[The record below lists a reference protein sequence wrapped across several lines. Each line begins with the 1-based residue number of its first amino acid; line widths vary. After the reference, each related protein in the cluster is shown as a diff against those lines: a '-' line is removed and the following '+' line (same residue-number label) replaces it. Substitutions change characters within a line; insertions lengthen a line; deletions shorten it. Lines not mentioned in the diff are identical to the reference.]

1 MSGILGPSVAGTWYP
16 ANGEA
21 LAGEL
26 DAMLADPTPAPP
38 GGPATVEGKVIALIA
53 PHAGLA
59 YSGRVAANA
68 FRHLRR
74 SRPSR
79 VILLGPS
86 HYSAFTGAAAPAADT
101 YRTPLGEVPIDAEAI
116 ASLAGRAGWRIDDGP
131 FRPEHSLE
139 MEIPFLQ
146 RVLEPGWRLLP
157 VLLGGGSDRE
167 RLTAVAAGLE
177 PWFDAETLAVVS
189 SDFTHFGPRFRFTP
203 FDSDVLRRIE
213 ALDMG
218 AVKRVLAG
226 DADGFAS
233 YVDETAATICG
244 RAGIEVLLRL
254 LPEEATG
261 TLAAYDTSGRM
272 TGDREHSVSYASV
285 VFSRP
290 GESGGPS

>member
-1 MSGILGPSVAGTWYP
+1 MSRILGPSVAGTWYP
-16 ANGEA
+16 ADGKA
-21 LAGEL
+21 LGGEL
-26 DAMLADPTPAPP
+26 DAMLADPAPAPP
-38 GGPATVEGKVIALIA
+38 GSAAAVEGKVIALIA
-53 PHAGLA
+53 PHAGLT

-68 FRHLRR
+68 FRHVRR

-79 VILLGPS
+79 VMLLGPS
-86 HYSAFTGAAAPAADT
+86 HYAAFTGAAAPAADS
-101 YRTPLGEVPIDAEAI
+101 YRTPLGEVPIDTEAV
-116 ASLAGRAGWRIDDGP
+116 ASLGGHAGWRIDDGP
-131 FRPEHSLE
+131 FRPEHCLE

-157 VLLGGGSDRE
+157 VLLGGGSTRE
-167 RLTAVAAGLE
+167 QLQTVAAGLE
-177 PWFDAETLAVVS
+177 PWFDADTLAVVS

-203 FDSDVLRRIE
+203 FETDVQRRIE

-233 YVDETAATICG
+233 YVDQTAATICG

-254 LPEEATG
+254 LPAETSG

-272 TGDREHSVSYASV
+272 TGDREHSVSYVSV

-290 GESGGPS
+290 GDTGGPS